1 VAYALYQEKERAA
14 ALVERDE
21 RKKDKKEQRK
31 RKLESPANP
40 TPTQR
45 SAAAKL
51 AAGETTPTPT
61 TPVAKKP
68 KNGTGVIIKPG
79 IAWVSTQVIALL
91 PSFDA
96 VYNNPFHSLFAR
108 IASDATLAPS
118 PQECPRCSEANPGTI
133 DECSKCQCW
142 STARKAKHIADRD
155 SHNTPKPKMGQKPVV
170 QPTVPFSCI
179 QTHYCIFLRTHDSDE
194 WFF

>member
-1 VAYALYQEKERAA
+1 LLIVCACAIYQEKERAA

-21 RKKDKKEQRK
+21 RKKDKKELRK

-51 AAGETTPTPT
+51 AAGETTPAPT

-96 VYNNPFHSLFAR
+96 VYNNSFYRCLPVMCPTPLCLPFPRSVHA
-108 IASDATLAPS
+108 AAKPTLAPS
-118 PQECPRCSEANPGTI
+118 TNVQSANVGLRRG
-133 DECSKCQCW
+133 KR
-142 STARKAKHIADRD
+142 ST
-155 SHNTPKPKMGQKPVV
+155 
-170 QPTVPFSCI
+170 
-179 QTHYCIFLRTHDSDE
+179 
-194 WFF
+194 